1 MMLKCLPAASI
12 VSVVLLFP
20 SVRLAAETADPGAY
34 AWTEEFAGQPLDL
47 TGYALTFSDDFD
59 EQSVTDESSKGP
71 WLAPVHSDVG
81 ASTWDAPKP
90 GGETYAISDG
100 VLKIRASRDGK
111 GKWHAGNIQ
120 TVDRHGRGFAQLYGY
135 FEARMKFPAMPG
147 AWCAF
152 WLKSQ
157 AEHWNR
163 TMIRTE
169 IDVVE
174 WYGGDPTGHHR
185 TIHLRPARLKQFRT
199 PGRLTEHW
207 WLSNFS
213 RHDGLAGEWHTY
225 GALITPEQVQVYVD
239 GKEVGRF
246 PTLDEFRTPLYP
258 LVSLTLYEKDV
269 ERAVPPFEMEV
280 DYVRVYARR

>member
-1 MMLKCLPAASI
+1 MKSLLASSILSAAF
-12 VSVVLLFP
+12 LFP
-20 SVRLAAETADPGAY
+20 SGRVIAETADPDAY
-34 AWTEEFAGQPLDL
+34 AWSEDFAGQPLDL
-47 TGYALTFSDDFD
+47 TGYTVVFSDDFD
-59 EQSVTDESSKGP
+59 EQSVTAESGKGP

-81 ASTWDAPKP
+81 ASTWDTPQR
-90 GGETYAISDG
+90 GGATYIVSDG
-100 VLKIRASRDGK
+100 VLRIRASQDEN

-120 TVDRHGRGFAQLYGY
+120 TVDRHGRGFAHLYGY
-135 FEARMKFPAMPG
+135 FEARMRFPAMPG

-185 TIHLRPARLKQFRT
+185 TVHLRPAQLKRFRT
-199 PGRLTEHW
+199 PGRLREHW

-225 GALITPEQVQVYVD
+225 GALVTAEQVQVYVD
-239 GKEVGRF
+239 RKEVGRF

-269 ERAVPPFEMEV
+269 EKAVSPFEMEV

>member
-1 MMLKCLPAASI
+1 MPLTCLLALPI
-12 VSVVLLFP
+12 VSVALLFP
-20 SVRLAAETADPGAY
+20 SGHLVAETANPSAH
-34 AWTEEFAGQPLDL
+34 AWSEEFAGQPLDL
-47 TGYALTFSDDFD
+47 TGYTIAFSDDFD
-59 EQSVTDESSKGP
+59 EQSVTGESGKGP

-90 GGETYAISDG
+90 AGETYIISDG
-100 VLKIRASRDGK
+100 VLSIRASQGK
-111 GKWHAGNIQ
+111 NGKWHAGNIQ
-120 TVDRHGRGFAQLYGY
+120 TVDRQGRGFAQLYGY
-135 FEARMKFPAMPG
+135 FEASMKFPAMPG

-157 AEHWNR
+157 AEHWDG

-169 IDVVE
+169 VDVVE

-185 TIHLRPARLKQFRT
+185 TVHLWPARLKQFRT

-213 RHDGLAGEWHTY
+213 RHDGLAGKWHTY
-225 GALITPEQVQVYVD
+225 GALITPEQVQIYVD
-239 GKEVGRF
+239 RKEVGRF
-246 PTLDEFRTPLYP
+246 PTLEEFRTPLYP

-269 ERAVPPFEMEV
+269 EKAVSPFEMGV
-280 DYVRVYARR
+280 DYVRIYARR